1 MVLVSN
7 FTSTLDI
14 VEAMMRKKRYSYLR
28 LDGKTPQDERMDMVN
43 QFNRDGV
50 DSSFVFLL
58 SAKSGGVGLNLI
70 GANRL
75 VLIDSDWN
83 PSTDLQAMARI
94 HRDGQKK
101 VCYIYRL
108 LLSGT
113 MDEKIYQRQISK
125 LGLTD
130 SLIKGDKS
138 SSDTFSQEELR
149 DIFTLHLDS
158 PCISHRQLV
167 CDCDRRGGDASLDGL
182 AEGMDASQT
191 SVASSDDDL
200 PGFVAASQHVVDRAQ
215 KDKLDK
221 RKRLLALY
229 KWAHYDCVQHPE
241 SFEED
246 EMVAALVR
254 ASRSSVRANGAEKS
268 EDEWSTS
275 MAERADDLCLGSDD
289 SERDEDGMGEQQ
301 TDGGEGFDW
310 TLCRRV
316 GSSSCLPK
324 VRTRHRTRWSPI
336 PPRLRWT
343 SLASLTA
350 SLHTQ
355 CKHEMGFL
363 FTMPCVCASL
373 WRQDLVG
380 RRVEAS
386 SLHAAIHLQ
395 IDAGDM
401 TAEGRAGEH
410 DDLSGNV
417 LGQGDL
423 LKWGASESPCSDLV
437 VLDGFL
443 CHWSTHPTGVDRVDS
458 ALGRYGRFRS

>member
-1 MVLVSN
+1 
-7 FTSTLDI
+7 
-14 VEAMMRKKRYSYLR
+14 
-28 LDGKTPQDERMDMVN
+28 VN

-275 MAERADDLCLGSDD
+275 MAERADDLFLGSDD

-301 TDGGEGFDW
+301 TDGGEGFRLDAMQ
-310 TLCRRV
+310 TGRV
-316 GSSSCLPK
+316 LFVFAKSSDKTPDK
-324 VRTRHRTRWSPI
+324 VESHTT
-336 PPRLRWT
+336 PP
-343 SLASLTA
+343 A
-350 SLHTQ
+350 
-355 CKHEMGFL
+355 
-363 FTMPCVCASL
+363 
-373 WRQDLVG
+373 
-380 RRVEAS
+380 
-386 SLHAAIHLQ
+386 
-395 IDAGDM
+395 
-401 TAEGRAGEH
+401 
-410 DDLSGNV
+410 
-417 LGQGDL
+417 
-423 LKWGASESPCSDLV
+423 
-437 VLDGFL
+437 LD
-443 CHWSTHPTGVDRVDS
+443 
-458 ALGRYGRFRS
+458 